1 MTPACHDKLTWASRP
16 GLGIIILHFVEK
28 VVNFNFLIV
37 LGVSVLL
44 AQLHST
50 QQQQIDLT
58 TTDVGIYCP
67 WFPRSNNVSPL
78 TKMSGSWT
86 RELLSEQSWLSPLPF
101 VLSLGET
108 QQISLS
114 KALKPFADVMLSL
127 FCNCVSQ
134 ITDSAYWALD
144 TWAAPGMARVLNTR
158 YPINCVLCRI

>member
-1 MTPACHDKLTWASRP
+1 MSILDSSHWLVLVASDWSDPRYTGCWLAVSGSMTPACHDKLTWASRP

-78 TKMSGSWT
+78 TKMSGSWGQGAG
-86 RELLSEQSWLSPLPF
+86 LLSEQSWLSPLPF

-114 KALKPFADVMLSL
+114 KALKPFADVM
-127 FCNCVSQ
+127 
-134 ITDSAYWALD
+134 
-144 TWAAPGMARVLNTR
+144 
-158 YPINCVLCRI
+158 

>member
-1 MTPACHDKLTWASRP
+1 MP

-67 WFPRSNNVSPL
+67 WFPSRSNICVYLYKDVREPGPGAGAAIWAILVISTAFCPQPGRNSTNLIVLNPL
-78 TKMSGSWT
+78 LMS
-86 RELLSEQSWLSPLPF
+86 
-101 VLSLGET
+101 
-108 QQISLS
+108 
-114 KALKPFADVMLSL
+114 
-127 FCNCVSQ
+127 CNPWDCNWVSQ
-134 ITDSAYWALD
+134 IPNYLCI
-144 TWAAPGMARVLNTR
+144 LNTGHIR
-158 YPINCVLCRI
+158 LWCWTLDSQ

>member
-1 MTPACHDKLTWASRP
+1 MP

-67 WFPRSNNVSPL
+67 
-78 TKMSGSWT
+78 
-86 RELLSEQSWLSPLPF
+86 
-101 VLSLGET
+101 
-108 QQISLS
+108 
-114 KALKPFADVMLSL
+114 
-127 FCNCVSQ
+127 
-134 ITDSAYWALD
+134 
-144 TWAAPGMARVLNTR
+144 
-158 YPINCVLCRI
+158 